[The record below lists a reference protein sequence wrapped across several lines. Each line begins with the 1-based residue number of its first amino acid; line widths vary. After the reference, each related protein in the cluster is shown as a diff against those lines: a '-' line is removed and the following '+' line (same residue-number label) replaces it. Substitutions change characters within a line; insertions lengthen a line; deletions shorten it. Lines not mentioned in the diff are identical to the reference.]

1 MSSNWPT
8 VKTGDVFDLINGFA
22 FKSKEFCGQGASVL
36 KIKNVK
42 AGYFALDN
50 LAYVDPAYLSKKSDK
65 VVQKNDLL
73 ITMSG
78 NRHDGSMETWVGKVA
93 WFNEDSPYLIN
104 QRVGILRLKDG
115 LDINPRYMAYQ
126 LSSVEFQKHFIA
138 VATSSGG
145 QANLS
150 PDQIKQTELNCPP
163 REIQDEI
170 VNQLGCL
177 EDKAKINSETNQ
189 TLEQIAQA
197 LFKSWFVDFDP
208 VKAKISVLEAGGTT
222 EEAELAAMGMIAAKS
237 PEKLAELKQ
246 LKPDAYEQLARTAA
260 LFPSAMQES
269 ELGPI
274 PENWTCVP
282 VIKSATFINGAAY
295 KNMHFSDASDAKP
308 VIKIAELKNG
318 ISDNT
323 KYTNTELGD
332 KFKLDT
338 GDILFSWSG
347 SPETSIDTFI
357 WTGGEAWLNQHIFKV
372 VNDNAQERCF
382 TYWLLKH
389 LKPTFIEI
397 AKNKQTTGLGHVT
410 RKDLERMFFCKP
422 SKYLS
427 TAFFDLAGSI
437 LGRIESNLMEG
448 RILSETRDQQI
459 PELLSGR
466 FMEA

>member
-1 MSSNWPT
+1 MNYSDQEYAIGRGIAAIRGKRGYPT
-8 VKTGDVFDLINGFA
+8 PYVRAVIEHNLDRLLVAATGSTFP
-22 FKSKEFCGQGASVL
+22 
-36 KIKNVK
+36 NV
-42 AGYFALDN
+42 GR
-50 LAYVDPAYLSKKSDK
+50 
-65 VVQKNDLL
+65 DLL
-73 ITMSG
+73 SNFEVEVIKPEEAVLAS
-78 NRHDGSMETWVGKVA
+78 N
-93 WFNEDSPYLIN
+93 LI
-104 QRVGILRLKDG
+104 
-115 LDINPRYMAYQ
+115 
-126 LSSVEFQKHFIA
+126 E
-138 VATSSGG
+138 
-145 QANLS
+145 
-150 PDQIKQTELNCPP
+150 E
-163 REIQDEI
+163 
-170 VNQLGCL
+170 L
-177 EDKAKINSETNQ
+177 EDKVESNRQTNQ

-208 VKAKISVLEAGGTT
+208 VKEKIAVLEAGGTT
-222 EEAELAAMGMIAAKS
+222 EEAELAAMSMIAAKNS
-237 PEKLAELKQ
+237 EQLAELKQ
-246 LKPDAYEQLARTAA
+246 LKPDAYEQLAQTAA

-274 PENWTCVP
+274 PENWTCVS
-282 VIKSATFINGAAY
+282 VIESAKFINGAAY
-295 KNMHFSDASDAKP
+295 KNMHFSDTSDAKP

-410 RKDLERMFFCKP
+410 RKDLERMLFCKP
-422 SKYLS
+422 SKHLN
-427 TAFFDLAGSI
+427 TAFFYLAGSI
-437 LGRIESNLMEG
+437 LGKIESNLMEG